1 MPPSPIPVLSY
12 GGFSTGLLTRSHFPT
27 SRYVRYVE
35 ESRTTTPDRDTL
47 PSTTSTTSIVEEEEY
62 DVVDDEEFLAA
73 SVESLDRSLDGNII
87 QQRIDAME
95 SSLNGMSMN

>member
-35 ESRTTTPDRDTL
+35 ESRTTTDRDTL
-47 PSTTSTTSIVEEEEY
+47 PSTTSIVEEEEY